1 MEHNNQNPQKNKPIF
16 FIFKGKKKI
25 LMNIEIKLKTNEILK
40 KYKCSFLKCHKFYNH
55 KNKMIAHLRT
65 HYGIKPFECSYCKK
79 QFNEK
84 GNLKTHIRIH
94 TGERPFHCNLCSKS
108 FKAFGQL
115 KDHLTS
121 HTGIKP
127 FKCPVC
133 LKYYRRKGIL
143 KNHMLIHI
151 KDNKIRNVF
160 YFQDPVNEKK
170 INDYIKNIKIKN
182 NYDNNNINEQ
192 KKINI
197 NNKDTFNN
205 NLSNEMIEFIKK
217 DFKGNDQYFNFY
229 NNNLNLPYFYSY
241 YNNNNFMIY
250 NNLNINFLNN
260 QNFIQN
266 QFPLNQNFS
275 YFNYY
280 KNWQ

>member
-1 MEHNNQNPQKNKPIF
+1 
-16 FIFKGKKKI
+16 
-25 LMNIEIKLKTNEILK
+25 
-40 KYKCSFLKCHKFYNH
+40 
-55 KNKMIAHLRT
+55 MIAHLRT

-133 LKYYRRKGIL
+133 FKNYRRKGIL

-160 YFQDPVNEKK
+160 YFQDLVNEKK

-182 NYDNNNINEQ
+182 NFENNINEQ

-197 NNKDTFNN
+197 NNTINNDTINN
-205 NLSNEMIEFIKK
+205 NLSNEINGFIKK
-217 DFKGNDQYFNFY
+217 DFKGNDFY
-229 NNNLNLPYFYSY
+229 NNNLIFQNFYSY
-241 YNNNNFMIY
+241 CNNNNFMIY

-260 QNFIQN
+260 LNFIQN

-280 KNWQ
+280 NVWQ

>member
-79 QFNEK
+79 KFNEK

-94 TGERPFHCNLCSKS
+94 TGERPFHCNFCSKS

-127 FKCPVC
+127 FKCPIC

-266 QFPLNQNFS
+266 QFPLNHNFS

>member
-1 MEHNNQNPQKNKPIF
+1 
-16 FIFKGKKKI
+16 
-25 LMNIEIKLKTNEILK
+25 
-40 KYKCSFLKCHKFYNH
+40 
-55 KNKMIAHLRT
+55 MIAHLRT

-133 LKYYRRKGIL
+133 FKNYRRKGIL
-143 KNHMLIHI
+143 KNHMLINI

-170 INDYIKNIKIKN
+170 INYYIKNINIKN
-182 NYDNNNINEQ
+182 NCDNNKINEQ

-197 NNKDTFNN
+197 NNNTCNTDTINN
-205 NLSNEMIEFIKK
+205 NLSKEMIEYIKK
-217 DFKGNDQYFNFY
+217 DFKGNDHYFNLY
-229 NNNLNLPYFYSY
+229 NNNNNLNFPNFYSY
-241 YNNNNFMIY
+241 CNNNNFMIY

-260 QNFIQN
+260 PSFIQN
-266 QFPLNQNFS
+266 QFPLNQHFS

-280 KNWQ
+280 KFWQ

>member
-1 MEHNNQNPQKNKPIF
+1 
-16 FIFKGKKKI
+16 
-25 LMNIEIKLKTNEILK
+25 
-40 KYKCSFLKCHKFYNH
+40 
-55 KNKMIAHLRT
+55 MIAHLRT

-133 LKYYRRKGIL
+133 FKNYRRKGIL

-260 QNFIQN
+260 LNFIQN

>member
-127 FKCPVC
+127 FKCPIC

-266 QFPLNQNFS
+266 QFPLNHNFS

>member
-1 MEHNNQNPQKNKPIF
+1 
-16 FIFKGKKKI
+16 
-25 LMNIEIKLKTNEILK
+25 
-40 KYKCSFLKCHKFYNH
+40 
-55 KNKMIAHLRT
+55 MIAHLRT

-133 LKYYRRKGIL
+133 FKNYRRKGIL

-182 NYDNNNINEQ
+182 NFENNINEQ

-197 NNKDTFNN
+197 NNVNN
-205 NLSNEMIEFIKK
+205 IVYKYNFYHIYINHYPNSYFIENHFIK
-217 DFKGNDQYFNFY
+217 
-229 NNNLNLPYFYSY
+229 
-241 YNNNNFMIY
+241 
-250 NNLNINFLNN
+250 
-260 QNFIQN
+260 
-266 QFPLNQNFS
+266 
-275 YFNYY
+275 
-280 KNWQ
+280 

>member
-127 FKCPVC
+127 FKCPIC